1 MNDEISKYVHKHTT
15 VVVCLILIMFIVLT
29 LGEIVLYRNEM
40 KLNQMISEGLI
51 QLKEAKVQVV
61 TPVPT
66 SVQVT
71 VKPTKAK

>member
-1 MNDEISKYVHKHTT
+1 MNNEISKYVHKHTT

-29 LGEIVLYRNEM
+29 MGEIVLYRNEM

-66 SVQVT
+66 RVEVT
-71 VKPTKAK
+71 AKPTKAK